1 METHRKGQSVLG
13 QSEQGGGGNCDRP
26 GGSIS
31 IIYVKEDIPIKA
43 FAD

>member
-26 GGSIS
+26 WGININNIRSR
-31 IIYVKEDIPIKA
+31 DMPIKA
-43 FAD
+43 FD